1 MGERRPLLRLPCE
14 HLDVL
19 LHLGEP
25 IGSQALDLQL
35 IEHLHGAVLLRL
47 QVEDT
52 ERQGAPQH
60 LQMDRANFV
69 NCSTKMCGRN
79 AIFSNYGTYPS
90 WSPYKADKISK
101 AIVYDQGNVFSN
113 NTYVGTWNFTALDTG
128 NLVTPSEWTAAPYD
142 QDAGSSFG
150 N

>member
-1 MGERRPLLRLPCE
+1 M
-14 HLDVL
+14 
-19 LHLGEP
+19 
-25 IGSQALDLQL
+25 A
-35 IEHLHGAVLLRL
+35 
-47 QVEDT
+47 
-52 ERQGAPQH
+52 
-60 LQMDRANFV
+60 RANFV

-128 NLVTPSEWTAAPYD
+128 NPCHALGVD
-142 QDAGSSFG
+142 GSPL
-150 N
+150 

>member
-1 MGERRPLLRLPCE
+1 VNPSVAKLSTCNSSN
-14 HLDVL
+14 
-19 LHLGEP
+19 
-25 IGSQALDLQL
+25 IAK
-35 IEHLHGAVLLRL
+35 
-47 QVEDT
+47 
-52 ERQGAPQH
+52 APYYSDCRWKTQNVKVH
-60 LQMDRANFV
+60 HNTFKMDRANFA

-90 WSPYKADKISK
+90 WSPYQADKISK

-128 NLVTPSEWTAAPYD
+128 NLVTPSAWTAAPYK

-150 N
+150 S